1 MIGKTVKKALRIVTP
16 KFYYPIDR
24 YFLLRTP
31 LIWSSKIINVTFFC
45 ALLGSALV
53 TLALLS
59 PLSIDKTL
67 TLLQVFLRV
76 GPIILSAIGFALWCY
91 FQSQYDVRRSF
102 GFNSRF
108 FEVKSALLYLTVP
121 ILFAGAAFGPHFML
135 SKRISETTENFPRV
149 QSIKATLGESD
160 QPLSRHSFLRIPKE
174 NTKHYKY
181 FGTDPDEPSK
191 IFDRVYQYNDYS
203 SLKKELL
210 RKNGRVKDEYSGVSF
225 QVYRHDGVDIYQY
238 RNRYFDKNGLTN
250 VIRFEAWLEDYLH
263 DLNIQNTSL
272 PEAGFELEAAEMQHF
287 FVSMLVISKSLKSY
301 RHTSD
306 RNEIM
311 YIWVIAMLITS
322 FFLSS
327 GTGAINMFGRKALGI
342 TFLKSLFMF
351 WALAAIIAVIEI
363 VLDTNGD
370 FMLWSFILLS
380 LLVQA
385 MLYIKKSS
393 LVVWLVTSFTTP
405 VAITIAI
412 AYIFKETS
420 LDASVGGIMILF
432 ILGYFIYL
440 PLHKGTLY
448 KIYSAPQ

>member
-1 MIGKTVKKALRIVTP
+1 MIGKTVKKALRFVTP

-24 YFLLRTP
+24 YFLLRAP

-53 TLALLS
+53 ALAILS

-102 GFNSRF
+102 GFSSRF
-108 FEVKSALLYLTVP
+108 FEIKSALLYLSVP

-135 SKRISETTENFPRV
+135 SKRISETTANFPRV
-149 QSIKATLGESD
+149 QSIKAMLGETD
-160 QPLSRHSFLRIPKE
+160 QTVARHSFLRIPKE
-174 NTKHYKY
+174 NTKHYKF
-181 FGTDPDEPSK
+181 FGQTAEEAPK
-191 IFDRVYQYNDYS
+191 LFDRVYQYNDF
-203 SLKKELL
+203 SLNKESL
-210 RKNGRVKDEYSGVSF
+210 RKKKQIKDEYSGITF
-225 QVYRHDGVDIYQY
+225 QVYSYENTDIYGY
-238 RNRYFDKNGLTN
+238 RNRYFDKNGLLN
-250 VIRFEAWLEDYLH
+250 AMRFEAWLETYLQ
-263 DLNIQNTSL
+263 DLDRGKGRI
-272 PEAGFELEAAEMQHF
+272 PESGFQLEPEEMHHF
-287 FVSMLVISKSLKSY
+287 FISMLVISKSIKSY
-301 RHTSD
+301 RHTND

-311 YIWVIAMLITS
+311 YVWVMAMLIIS

-363 VLDTNGD
+363 MLDTDGD

-385 MLYIKKSS
+385 MLYAKKNS

-405 VAITIAI
+405 VAIIIAM
-412 AYIFKETS
+412 AFLFKETS
-420 LDASVGGIMILF
+420 LEPTLGGVMMIS
-432 ILGYFIYL
+432 IVGYFIYL

-448 KIYSAPQ
+448 KIYSAPH

>member
-31 LIWSSKIINVTFFC
+31 LIWSSKIINVMFFC

-53 TLALLS
+53 ALALLS

-67 TLLQVFLRV
+67 TSLQVFIRV

-108 FEVKSALLYLTVP
+108 FEIKSALLYLAVP
-121 ILFAGAAFGPHFML
+121 ILFAGAAFGPHYVL
-135 SKRISETTENFPRV
+135 SKRISDATENYPRV
-149 QSIKATLGESD
+149 QSIKTTIGD
-160 QPLSRHSFLRIPKE
+160 PGQQLSRHRFLRIPKE

-181 FGTDPDEPSK
+181 FGHNPEEASK
-191 IFDRVYQYNDYS
+191 LFDRVYQYNDYS
-203 SLKKELL
+203 NLKKERLQ
-210 RKNGRVKDEYSGVSF
+210 KKGRVKDEYSGVTF
-225 QVYRHDGVDIYQY
+225 QIYRHDNKDIYQY
-238 RNRYFDKNGLTN
+238 RNRYFDKNGLIN
-250 VIRFEAWLEDYLH
+250 VIRFEAWFEEYLH
-263 DLNIQNTSL
+263 ELDIENKPIPN
-272 PEAGFELEAAEMQHF
+272 AGFGIEPDEMQHF
-287 FVSMLVISKSLKSY
+287 FISMLVISKSIKSY

-311 YIWVIAMLITS
+311 YVWVIAMLITS

-385 MLYIKKSS
+385 MLYAKKIS

-412 AYIFKETS
+412 AFIFKETP
-420 LDASVGGIMILF
+420 LEPELGGVMILA